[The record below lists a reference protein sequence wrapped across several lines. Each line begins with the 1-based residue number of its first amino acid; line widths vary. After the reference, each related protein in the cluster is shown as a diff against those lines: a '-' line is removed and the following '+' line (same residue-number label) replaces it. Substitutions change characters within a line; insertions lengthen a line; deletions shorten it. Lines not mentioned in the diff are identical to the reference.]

1 MNKTIFVFI
10 LFGFFSSKVRSQSVN
25 YDPGNISALIS
36 KNASV
41 VVRSENIEFVVTD
54 IDRAKIHVHRI
65 ITILNEQG
73 AKALLFHEQTDKF
86 ESLDDVEIKLLNN
99 DGAVVENY
107 KQNDLNI
114 VSFGEGLI
122 DDAKDYYKQLHAT
135 RFPVTIEVTFSK
147 KYKGILNYP
156 NYQILVSGRGI
167 EQSVYTAKIIKRLD
181 LRYKEINIHLPPV
194 VSEDDKYK
202 IYTWS
207 VKNLA
212 PVKFEEGSVSYEGRY
227 PCILLAPSV
236 FELDDYKGNMSSWKD
251 FGYWYANLGKGT
263 NILPKA
269 RIDFFAQLVSQAKTD
284 KEKIRIVYE
293 YLQNNFRYVS
303 IQLGIGGY
311 KPISAQFTD
320 EKKYG
325 DCKGLSNY
333 IQTVLNYLNIGSYQA
348 LINAGY
354 NSEPID
360 PSFPCNL
367 FNHVIL
373 CVPLKNDT
381 VWLECTSKT
390 TDFGTLGSF
399 TENKN
404 ALLITENG
412 GVLIPTPKS
421 NVSANFLNAYTIID
435 LKEDGS
441 GTTATRIAGTGE
453 FKEELFAIKDEKADL
468 QKDYIMNNWGFKDPG
483 NITFSQGLNSGNF
496 ELWVKQESSN
506 IPDLKTSNK
515 MFLAPWA
522 FKLWSVKLP
531 KSEERTQDFYFN
543 YPFEKSD
550 TTVLNLPTG
559 YKPEALPTPKNAKN
573 YYATYTNKFW
583 YDDKK
588 NQVYS
593 VVFITLLQN
602 RIPAR
607 DYGSVKNFFDKIL
620 IDNSEKI
627 VIAKSE

>member
-1 MNKTIFVFI
+1 M
-10 LFGFFSSKVRSQSVN
+10 
-25 YDPGNISALIS
+25 
-36 KNASV
+36 
-41 VVRSENIEFVVTD
+41 
-54 IDRAKIHVHRI
+54 
-65 ITILNEQG
+65 
-73 AKALLFHEQTDKF
+73 
-86 ESLDDVEIKLLNN
+86 LNN
-99 DGAVVENY
+99 DGAIVENY

-135 RFPVTIEVTFSK
+135 RFPVTVEVTFSK
-147 KYKGILNYP
+147 KFKGILNYP
-156 NYQILVSGRGI
+156 NYQILVAGQGV
-167 EQSVYTAKIIKRLD
+167 EQSVYTAKIIKKLD
-181 LRYKEINIHLPPV
+181 LRFKEVNIHLPPV

-212 PVKFEEGSVSYEGRY
+212 PVKFEEGSVSYESRY
-227 PCILLAPSV
+227 PCILLAPNN

-251 FGYWYANLGKGT
+251 FGYWYANLGEGT

-269 RIDFFAQLVSQAKTD
+269 RIDFFSQLVSPAKTD

-333 IQTVLNYLNIGSYQA
+333 MQTVLNYLNIRSYQA

-421 NVSANFLNAYTIID
+421 TVSANLLHAYTIID

-441 GTTATRIAGTGE
+441 GATTTKITGTGE
-453 FKEELFAIKDEKADL
+453 YLEELFSIMDEKSDL
-468 QKDYIMNNWGFKDPG
+468 QKEYIMNNWGFKDPG
-483 NITFSQGLNSGNF
+483 SITFLPESNSGSF
-496 ELWVKQESSN
+496 GLSVKQESSN
-506 IPDLKTSNK
+506 IPDLKAGNK
-515 MFLAPWA
+515 MFLSPWA
-522 FKLWSVKLP
+522 FKLWSV
-531 KSEERTQDFYFN
+531 
-543 YPFEKSD
+543 
-550 TTVLNLPTG
+550 
-559 YKPEALPTPKNAKN
+559 
-573 YYATYTNKFW
+573 
-583 YDDKK
+583 
-588 NQVYS
+588 
-593 VVFITLLQN
+593 
-602 RIPAR
+602 
-607 DYGSVKNFFDKIL
+607 
-620 IDNSEKI
+620 
-627 VIAKSE
+627 

>member
-1 MNKTIFVFI
+1 MRKNIFVFFLCG
-10 LFGFFSSKVRSQSVN
+10 LFTWKVRSQSVN
-25 YDPGNISALIS
+25 YDPGNIPESIS
-36 KNASV
+36 KYASV

-65 ITILNEQG
+65 FTILNEQG

-99 DGAVVENY
+99 DGAIVENY
-107 KQNDLNI
+107 KQGDLNI
-114 VSFGEGLI
+114 VSFGEGLV

-135 RFPVTIEVTFSK
+135 RFPVTVEVTFSK

-156 NYQILVSGRGI
+156 TYQILVAGQGV
-167 EQSVYTAKIIKRLD
+167 EKSVYIAKIIKKLD
-181 LRYKEINIHLPPV
+181 LRFKEENIQLAPV
-194 VSEDDKYK
+194 VTEDDKYK

-212 PVKFEEGSVSYEGRY
+212 PVKFEEGSVSYESRY
-227 PCILLAPSV
+227 PCILLAPNI

-251 FGYWYANLGKGT
+251 FGYWYANLGKGAD
-263 NILPKA
+263 ILPKA
-269 RIDFFAQLVSQAKTD
+269 RIDFFAQLVSPAKTD
-284 KEKIRIVYE
+284 KEKIRIVYD

-333 IQTVLNYLNIGSYQA
+333 TQTVLNYLSITSYQA

-367 FNHVIL
+367 FDHVIL

-381 VWLECTSKT
+381 VWLECTNKR

-421 NVSANFLNAYTIID
+421 NESANLLNAYTIID

-441 GTTATRIAGTGE
+441 GTTTTRITGTGE
-453 FKEELFAIKDEKADL
+453 YKEELLSIMDEKSDL

-483 NITFSQGLNSGNF
+483 NITFSQGLCSGSF
-496 ELWVKQESSN
+496 ELSVKQEFSN
-506 IPDLKTSNK
+506 IPDLNAGNK
-515 MFLAPWA
+515 MFLAPRA
-522 FKLWSVKLP
+522 LKLWSVKLP
-531 KSEERTQDFYFN
+531 KSEGRTQDFYFN

-550 TTVLNLPTG
+550 TTVLKLPTG

-573 YYATYTNKFW
+573 NYATYTSKFW
-583 YDDKK
+583 YDNKK

-593 VVFITLLQN
+593 VVFIMLTQN

-627 VIAKSE
+627 VITKSK